1 MIIRG
6 KTAFVYDIEVFP
18 NVFTCTVKNSESL
31 QHKCYE
37 ISSRRND
44 LDEICKLFLNKR
56 VIFVGYNSLHYDN
69 PVIAFLLMNY
79 QDLCGL
85 LTSEVC

>member
-44 LDEICKLFLNKR
+44 FEAICRLFLNKR
-56 VIFVGYNSLHYDN
+56 IIFVGYNSLHYDN
-69 PVIAFLLMNY
+69 PIIAFMLMNY
-79 QDLCGL
+79 QDLC
-85 LTSEVC
+85 